1 MSIRRRTAHLL
12 MAAFAAAMLFVA
24 IDTEVAE
31 ARDYAVVPCTYGVP
45 VYPYP
50 TGGWFGINPY
60 GSLRSEDHCPNNLT
74 IANDPTGD
82 PEFIQQLGAY
92 TMLTLSRGSLAKLDR
107 VQFKV
112 TGGDPSGNLRYS
124 VRGCYD
130 CADVATF
137 DAPGEGNGSQMVDIP
152 LPKLD
157 QFAFAAECVALLCP
171 DTERLLITELRFEL
185 RDDTPPGVGVYSTPS
200 GAIAET
206 GPDWVRSQDLYASIG
221 TGDLE
226 TGVSYLKASIDGQV
240 IRDMRGFCDSPWGW
254 EFITFMPCQPSLTFD
269 GMLDLRGMEDGEH
282 TLKVEAANGLAE
294 VADPWIGK
302 FRLDN
307 TAPPEVEGLRIL
319 SEATESGWT
328 TDPIVLFE
336 WDDPTNDPTNLAG
349 SEIVGGDI
357 DLEPLTPGAPNPPPQ
372 LAGVAGEHSIAIP
385 EEGAWRL
392 RVRVNDAAGNKGDW
406 KRIPIGLD
414 LTTPAPPELDFND
427 WISFDTLIAG
437 YKQTWSAPAADGNL
451 ESEVCGYAVEVD
463 DDLWSIPDVNLD
475 ELVEEPFLTIHP
487 SIGPGRHFVHA
498 RSVSCAGIASAT
510 ATVALNVDNTDPEV
524 RVVGLPQNEWPNTPF
539 SVNLV
544 AADSGSRVAELRFRF
559 AGDDDWTVVSG
570 STAAIDVPEGT
581 TAITYLAV
589 DNAGNASMP
598 AEAALRLDTT
608 PPAVLLERRNPN
620 RPLEIVAT
628 ASDAGSGI
636 RSAAIEYHRRGDAD
650 GWRTLGLIEQ
660 PTPVGAKS
668 VAIARLFDE
677 EALPP
682 GSYELRIFAVDVAGN
697 VIRDDGQAVD
707 AEPLALQFP
716 LRQRADLAAGIATYG
731 KRGKVDLGSAA
742 NFKRIKFGRRTAIV
756 GQLLDGARA
765 GLVDKRV
772 EVLAQPVG
780 GERELVGATTTDAN
794 GRFSFPMPAGPSR
807 NLTIRFAGT
816 DTLGPAERRLKLRVR
831 AALTLKASRRS
842 VRVGRTVRFSGRL
855 LSGGIGLPPGGKDVA
870 IRFFSKGRWLPGVG
884 TPTADSR
891 GRFHVDWSPNYTD
904 RAYDVFFQARVKSTG
919 WPFETGV
926 SESVKVRIKP

>member
-1 MSIRRRTAHLL
+1 MRIRCRTAHLL
-12 MAAFAAAMLFVA
+12 MAVLAAAMLFIAVE
-24 IDTEVAE
+24 TEVAQ
-31 ARDYAVVPCTYGVP
+31 ARDYAVVPCSYGVP

-60 GSLRSEDHCPNNLT
+60 GSLRSEDNCPDNLT

-82 PEFIQQLGAY
+82 PDLIQQLGAY
-92 TMLTLSRGSLAKLDR
+92 TILTLSTGSLANLDR

-112 TGGDPSGNLRYS
+112 TGGDPSGDLRYS
-124 VRGCYD
+124 VRSCYD
-130 CADVATF
+130 CADIEAF
-137 DAPGEGNGSQMVDIP
+137 DAPGEGNGSWMVDIP
-152 LPKLD
+152 LPQLHE
-157 QFAFAAECVALLCP
+157 FAFAAECVALVCP
-171 DTERLLITELRFEL
+171 ATEPLLITELRFEL
-185 RDDTPPGVGVYSTPS
+185 RDDTPPGVSISPTPS

-206 GPDWVRSQDLYASIG
+206 DPKWVRSQDLFASIG
-221 TGDLE
+221 SSDLE
-226 TGVSYLKASIDGQV
+226 TGISFLKTSIDGDV
-240 IRDMRGFCDSPWGW
+240 IRDMRGLCDSPWGW
-254 EFITFMPCQPSLTFD
+254 EFITFMPCQPSMSFD
-269 GMLDLRGMEDGEH
+269 GMLDLRGVADGEH
-282 TLKVEAANGLAE
+282 TLKIEAGNGVQE
-294 VADPWIGK
+294 IADPWIGK

-307 TAPPEVEGLRIL
+307 TEPPEIEGLRIL
-319 SEATESGWT
+319 SEATEAGWT
-328 TDPIVLFE
+328 TDPIVRVE
-336 WDDPTNDPTNLAG
+336 WDNPNDDPTNRAG
-349 SEIVGGDI
+349 AGIIGGDI

-372 LAGVAGEHSIAIP
+372 LADVAGEHSIAIP

-406 KRIPIGLD
+406 KSIPIGLD

-427 WISFDTLIAG
+427 WISFDMLIAG
-437 YKQTWSAPAADGNL
+437 HKQTWSAPAADGNL

-463 DDLWSIPDVNLD
+463 DDLWTIPDVD
-475 ELVEEPFLTIHP
+475 PGELVEDPFLTIHP
-487 SIGPGRHFVHA
+487 SIGPGRHFVHV

-510 ATVALNVDNTDPEV
+510 ANVALNVDSTDPEV
-524 RVVGLPQNEWPNTPF
+524 RVVGLPQNEWPNTPY

-544 AADSGSRVAELRFRF
+544 AADSGSRVAELHYRFT
-559 AGDDDWTVVSG
+559 GDDDWIVVPG
-570 STAAIDVPEGT
+570 SAAAIDVPEGA

-589 DNAGNASMP
+589 DNAGNTSMP
-598 AEAALRLDTT
+598 TETELRLDTT
-608 PPAVLLERRNPN
+608 PPTVLLGRRNPN

-660 PTPVGAKS
+660 PTPTGAKS

-697 VIRDDGQAVD
+697 VIRDNGQAVD
-707 AEPLALQFP
+707 AEPLALEFP

-742 NFKRIKFGRRTAIV
+742 NFKRINFGRRTAIV

-765 GLVDKRV
+765 GLANKRV

-780 GERELVGATTTDAN
+780 GERELVGAATTDAN
-794 GRFSFPMPAGPSR
+794 GRFNFPMPAGPSR

-831 AALTLKASRRS
+831 AVLTLKASRKS
-842 VRVGRTVRFSGRL
+842 VRVGRTVRFYGRL
-855 LSGGIGLPPGGKDVA
+855 LSGGIGMPPGGKDVA

-884 TPTADSR
+884 TPTADSK
-891 GRFHVDWSPNYTD
+891 GRFRVDWSPNYTE

-926 SESVKVRIKP
+926 SESVKVRIRP